1 MFNRTLFRKRLQTV
15 VNNYEKRKKQRLNAV
30 FYPRARKLVFNGPPA
45 VSTLTNKVTHP
56 APHQQVFTSA
66 STNASRRELSP
77 TQQRI
82 SVTSQLSCG
91 SLIELSPTQQR
102 LSVASQLSCGSFN
115 ELSPTHPRTTVG
127 SQISFGQLSF
137 ASILESDEDFED
149 IESQSQ
155 RKPSKRKRHKKPK
168 KRKMMKPK
176 RKHSL
181 PKKPTSGVLHN
192 TPVSS
197 APELTSRQES
207 RATTRRRLI
216 VRINEINATIS
227 DTARKLSRLM
237 SSTQCFLL
245 YM

>member
-15 VNNYEKRKKQRLNAV
+15 VNNYEKHKKQRLNAV

-45 VSTLTNKVTHP
+45 VSTFTNKVTHP
-56 APHQQVFTSA
+56 A

-82 SVTSQLSCG
+82 SVTSQLSCD
-91 SLIELSPTQQR
+91 SLIELSPSQQR

-137 ASILESDEDFED
+137 GSILESDEDFED

-155 RKPSKRKRHKKPK
+155 RKPTKRKRHKKPK